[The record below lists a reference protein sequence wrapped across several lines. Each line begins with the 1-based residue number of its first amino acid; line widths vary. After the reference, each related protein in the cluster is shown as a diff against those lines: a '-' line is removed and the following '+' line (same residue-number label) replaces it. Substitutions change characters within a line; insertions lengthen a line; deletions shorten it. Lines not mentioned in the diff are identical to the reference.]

1 MRHVTGEPFD
11 ERRSRR
17 HGGLMKDTP
26 KIRLYS
32 LTPYDRGAK
41 ARWLLEEMGVPYE
54 TKLLD
59 REKKEHE
66 EPTFL
71 RLNPMG
77 RVPVLEM
84 DDAVI
89 YESGAI
95 LEYLADRFPEGN
107 LAPPPSAADR
117 ARYLQW
123 LYFAASTLDP
133 VQTRIMIIEDI
144 PPGEVFE
151 AKQSALQ
158 EFLGDALEAL
168 DHALAKGEFL
178 LGNRLSAA
186 DISVSYHLFW
196 IRLWP
201 ELDVVIQKH
210 PRVIDYLERLKKR
223 PAAVRS
229 QVFAYSG

>member
-1 MRHVTGEPFD
+1 
-11 ERRSRR
+11 
-17 HGGLMKDTP
+17 MKITP

-41 ARWLLEEMGVPYE
+41 ARWLLDEMGVAYE

-59 REKKEHE
+59 REKREHE
-66 EPTFL
+66 EPAFL

-84 DDAVI
+84 DDVVI
-89 YESGAI
+89 HESGAI
-95 LEYLADRFPEGN
+95 LEFLADRFPEGG
-107 LAPPPSAADR
+107 LAPLPSDSDR
-117 ARYLQW
+117 AAYLQW

-158 EFLGDALEAL
+158 EFLGDSLDAL
-168 DHALAKGEFL
+168 DRTFAKGDFL
-178 LGNRLSAA
+178 LGNRFSAA

-201 ELDVVIQKH
+201 ELDVVLRKY
-210 PRVIDYLERLKKR
+210 PRVIDYLERMKKR
-223 PAAVRS
+223 TAAVRS
-229 QVFAYSG
+229 QVFAYPG